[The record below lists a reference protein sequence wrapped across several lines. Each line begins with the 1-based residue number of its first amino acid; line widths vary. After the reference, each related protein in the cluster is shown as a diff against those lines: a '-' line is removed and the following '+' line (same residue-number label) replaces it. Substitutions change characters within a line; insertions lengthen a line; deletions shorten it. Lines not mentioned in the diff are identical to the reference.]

1 MSKVPVVFHQ
11 ADGIVVGARSVKLGT
26 TQSIFISD
34 PALNNRLINADVGR
48 DFFLDVGRVHE
59 YAIQLFG
66 AF

>member
-1 MSKVPVVFHQ
+1 MSEVPVVLHQ

-26 TQSIFISD
+26 AQSIFISD
-34 PALNNRLINADVGR
+34 PTLNHRLINADVGR
-48 DFFLDVGRVHE
+48 NFLLDIGRVHE